1 MMTLQPHIKCKK
13 GDVARYAI
21 IPGDPARVRLI
32 AKHFDNPKEI
42 VFNREFLTITGEYK
56 GVQYRRKKIY

>member
-32 AKHFDNPKEI
+32 VKHFDNPKEI